1 MQLQLKKKKNGT
13 LETQTR
19 SKTSSINGVKP
30 LSLIQCF
37 VVFFYRREI
46 SLSGGYCCQ
55 KADGNVT
62 QILPTSGCLKEAY
75 NHFLTRCAHY
85 VLALM
90 RTLRFPCELVALMG
104 GVWEPPLIQC
114 CLSKHFPVVSN
125 LGDGGAVALQ
135 FLGPPWVA
143 DDFLLRYRS
152 SHLTGALQG
161 QEPYLTFTTVSPEIC
176 RAWHI
181 LVKPVKHLPV

>member
-143 DDFLLRYRS
+143 DDFEVQVLPFDRS
-152 SHLTGALQG
+152 PSRPGTIPHLHHCVPRNLQG
-161 QEPYLTFTTVSPEIC
+161 LACPREAC
-176 RAWHI
+176 
-181 LVKPVKHLPV
+181 